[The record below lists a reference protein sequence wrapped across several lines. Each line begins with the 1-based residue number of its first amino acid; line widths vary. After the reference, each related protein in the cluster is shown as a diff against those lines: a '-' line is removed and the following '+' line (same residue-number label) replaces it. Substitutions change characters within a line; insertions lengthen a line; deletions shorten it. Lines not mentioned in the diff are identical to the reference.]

1 MKKII
6 NFLILIPC
14 RKGSEGVK
22 NKNFL
27 KVKNNPIYW
36 YSVKHAKIIKNT
48 YKSSLIG
55 ITTDN
60 NKVLKKKIK
69 DVFLINRPS
78 KISKNNSKSSEYIL
92 HALQYFEKKNIIF
105 KNLIILQ
112 PTCPLREKKDL
123 LKSVKIYLSKKSI
136 SLISVYKE
144 SYINKKVMYEKNKLY
159 GKPLNILHNN
169 ENLRQEH
176 KPFFVRNGSIYITK
190 IKFFMKC
197 KKIISKNPIL
207 YLMNKINSVNIDTK
221 DDLEIFKKLI

>member
-1 MKKII
+1 MKII

-14 RKGSEGVK
+14 RKGSQGVK

-36 YSVKHAKIIKNT
+36 YSVKHAKIIKNK
-48 YKSSLIG
+48 YKSSFIG

-78 KISKNNSKSSEYIL
+78 AISKNNSKSSEYIL
-92 HALQYFEKKNIIF
+92 HALEYFQKKNIVF

-123 LKSVKIYLSKKSI
+123 LKSVKIFLSKKSN
-136 SLISVYKE
+136 SLISAYKE
-144 SYINKKVMYEKNKLY
+144 NYITEKVMYEKNKSF
-159 GKPLNILHNN
+159 GKALNILHNN

-190 IKFFMKC
+190 IKFFMKYR
-197 KKIISKNPIL
+197 KIISRNPIL
-207 YLMNKINSVNIDTK
+207 YVMNKINSVNIDTY
-221 DDLEIFKKLI
+221 DDLEMFKKLI